1 MIRKSFFRKILQ
13 TAKSHP
19 FITAGLAVVVIGGIA
34 YLGSGSAGT
43 TAETAYY
50 DVKRGNLLVSV
61 VEGGSLEAVT
71 ETTVRNMVEGTARII
86 RIVPEGTY
94 VKKNDLLVELDSS
107 SAQDQ
112 VNQQMITVRRAELE
126 LTNALKQLD
135 IAASQTNSDFT
146 AAKIQL
152 ELAKLDLN
160 KFEEGEREQLQR
172 DLELEVDTIR
182 EQLTIDE
189 ERYRYSTNL
198 LAAGFE
204 TKAKTDADRL
214 TWLRTQ
220 KSLEQATNS
229 LWMFLQFDLRK
240 QRTQYQTKVEEAQ
253 EELKRVVK
261 QSEAKMV
268 QYQADVETK
277 RRTLGLNES
286 KLARDQK
293 NLEGTRIPAP
303 TDGLVVY
310 ASPRGRFSS
319 ESMIEEG
326 ATVRY
331 RQEIINLPDTSSMK
345 LTVKVHEAH
354 VGKVKPGQ
362 TAYVVLDPMPDRRFI
377 GKVAKVA
384 LLPSSQDRWSNP
396 DLKVY
401 DTEILITE
409 KLPDSIKPG
418 VSANAE
424 IVITNLNDVL
434 KVPIQAVTTLGG
446 KPVVYL
452 AGTDPTPAPVTVG
465 LFNSRF
471 IEIADG
477 LEEGDRILLSPP
489 FDPKGADIDGT
500 ILKEG
505 EGSSTND
512 VTITQSP
519 AGHSPK
525 GIELASSDPKNE
537 PPEASGN
544 RPQPNGQIGNPGG
557 GNNPGGGQPG
567 DFNREEFAKRREQM
581 MKQFDKDGDGKL
593 DDSERAAMSEAFGR
607 NRNRSEANESDGNQA
622 SRSSSAE
629 VTQ

>member
-1 MIRKSFFRKILQ
+1 MIRKSLFGKTLHA
-13 TAKSHP
+13 AKSHP
-19 FITAGLAVVVIGGIA
+19 FITAGIAVVIIGALA
-34 YLGSGSAGT
+34 YLGTNSTSA

-94 VKKNDLLVELDSS
+94 VKKGDLLVELDSS

-152 ELAKLDLN
+152 ELAKLDLD
-160 KFEEGEREQLQR
+160 KFEKGERAQLQR
-172 DLELEVDTIR
+172 DLEMEVDNTR

-189 ERYRYSTNL
+189 ERYHYSTNL

-204 TKAKTDADRL
+204 TKSKTDADRL
-214 TWLRTQ
+214 TWLRSK
-220 KSLEQATNS
+220 KSLEQATNN
-229 LWMFLQFDLRK
+229 LWMFLQFDLK
-240 QRTQYQTKVEEAQ
+240 KNRTQYQTKVEEAQ

-268 QYQADVETK
+268 QNQADVETK

-286 KLARDQK
+286 KLARDEK
-293 NLEGTRIPAP
+293 NLEGTKITAP
-303 TDGLVVY
+303 TAGLVVY

-362 TAYVVLDPMPDRRFI
+362 TTYVVLDPMPDKRFI
-377 GKVAKVA
+377 GKVSKVA

-424 IVITNLNDVL
+424 IVITNLQNVL
-434 KVPIQAVTTLGG
+434 TVPIQAVTTLGG

-452 AGTDPTPAPVTVG
+452 AGSDPKPVPVTVG

-477 LEEGDRILLSPP
+477 LEEGDSVLLSPP
-489 FDPKGADIDGT
+489 FDPKGADIDGS

-505 EGSSTND
+505 EGPSTND

-519 AGHSPK
+519 TSQTPK
-525 GIELASSDPKNE
+525 GIELASTDPQKE
-537 PPEASGN
+537 SAAAPGN
-544 RPQPNGQIGNPGG
+544 RPQTNGQMGRTGGGNGPGG
-557 GNNPGGGQPG
+557 GPPGSS
-567 DFNREEFAKRREQM
+567 NREEFAKRREQM
-581 MKQFDKDGDGKL
+581 MKQFDKNGDGNL
-593 DDSERAAMSEAFGR
+593 DDSERAAMRESFAQ
-607 NRNRSEANESDGNQA
+607 NRNRPSQGEPRGGQA
-622 SRSSSAE
+622 PQASSAE
-629 VTQ
+629 AAQ